1 MFLIGAALTGP
12 TIVLA
17 QSLQRELVYQI
28 AYGNVTL
35 GAATIEL
42 FAGGPDYRIRLQSL
56 SDGPLRIFARW
67 HNEGETTGRR
77 VTGALHL
84 LHHERRG
91 DWGGDRSFLRM
102 TVDGEGAVDIISDP
116 PEEPAKTALLLER
129 AGPLLL
135 DPYSAVL
142 ALLYEIERGGTC
154 QAAVRAFDGRR
165 LTDVELVDGIQHM
178 VPIRRLAEF
187 AG

>member
-1 MFLIGAALTGP
+1 
-12 TIVLA
+12 
-17 QSLQRELVYQI
+17 
-28 AYGNVTL
+28 
-35 GAATIEL
+35 
-42 FAGGPDYRIRLQSL
+42 
-56 SDGPLRIFARW
+56 
-67 HNEGETTGRR
+67 
-77 VTGALHL
+77 
-84 LHHERRG
+84 
-91 DWGGDRSFLRM
+91 M